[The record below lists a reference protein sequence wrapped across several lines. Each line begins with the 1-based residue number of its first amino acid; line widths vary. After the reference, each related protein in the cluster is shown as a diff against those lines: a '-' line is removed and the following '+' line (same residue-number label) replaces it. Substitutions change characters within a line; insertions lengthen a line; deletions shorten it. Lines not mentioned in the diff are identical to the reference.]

1 MRLLRSILPLLPL
14 AAALPAAAEDLSDL
28 AGLLNEPVVTTASKE
43 AETAGLAPAMTS
55 VFTADDLRRH
65 GFDSLHDAINFLAMG
80 MLTEPAYATPEIG
93 ARGVLLTGDYG
104 NHVLLLLDGHAVNE
118 PWDGTAYYDWTAAIP
133 LDVVD
138 HVEVI
143 LGPGSVLYGSSAML
157 GVINVITKRARDWA
171 GLHLEGE
178 GAFPVGGRASVGYGA
193 PLALGDRAGGVTVA
207 LEYVQQRGPR
217 LSYERQP
224 YDGVDWGGDATHRR
238 LDVPSGFARLV
249 LGDLDVGV
257 RAALSRRAATQILGD
272 FDDPD
277 NVERDRWLS
286 ADARWGARLPGAL
299 RLGARVYGDLYDY
312 FAHQPWTAAVDCLE
326 GQDRC
331 AYRANG
337 ASRWFGGELS
347 LSRDWLGDGRLV
359 TLLGA
364 EGRRVQV
371 RSTVDYRDLD
381 TGADTRASG
390 FTRGS
395 TIAAAYL
402 QQTLHL
408 RRFSANAGVRFD
420 HDPALGSHLSP
431 RAALVVPAWRG
442 GTVKAIYSEAFR
454 APSFYERFYSDPTEQ
469 LQAEDLRPETVRSL
483 EAIVEQRLGAQR
495 FRLGG
500 FRTWWRDL
508 VLTVPATDA
517 QVAEAIDDGRLIPG
531 ATGVY
536 LYANASRV
544 ESWGVNADWE
554 GTGHGQRLRYG
565 ASITA
570 ARARAV
576 DESGEAKLPAAAQLF
591 GNARVSYDLGGR
603 LPTLALAVRA
613 VASRPVAGTDYDPPP
628 TAPGVVQARVAVSGP
643 AGHGLSYRLA
653 LDWASADR
661 TAYAVGPDRSP
672 ENGLGRQ
679 PLQPMATFRAM
690 AGLRWDR

>member
-1 MRLLRSILPLLPL
+1 MRLPRALLPILSL
-14 AAALPAAAEDLSDL
+14 AAALPAAADDVSDL
-28 AGLLNEPVVTTASKE
+28 AGLLNEPVVTTASKA
-43 AETAGLAPAMTS
+43 AETAGLAPAMAS
-55 VFTADDLRRH
+55 VFTSDDLRRH
-65 GFDSLHDAINFLAMG
+65 GIDSLHDAINLLAMG
-80 MLTEPAYATPEIG
+80 MLTEPAHATPEIG

-133 LDVVD
+133 LDAVD

-157 GVINVITKRARDWA
+157 GVINVITKRARDHA

-178 GAFPVGGRASVGYGA
+178 GAFPAGGRASAGYGA
-193 PLALGDRAGGVTVA
+193 PFTIGDRAGGITA
-207 LEYVQQRGPR
+207 AFEYVQQRGPR
-217 LSYERQP
+217 LSYERQQ

-249 LGDLDVGV
+249 LGELDVGL

-277 NVERDRWLS
+277 NYERDRWLS
-286 ADARWGARLPGAL
+286 ADARWGTRLPGAL
-299 RLGARVYGDLYDY
+299 RLGARLYGDLYDY

-331 AYRANG
+331 AYRQLG
-337 ASRWFGGELS
+337 QSRWVGAELS
-347 LSRDWLGDGRLV
+347 LTRDWWGDGRVV
-359 TLLGA
+359 TLLGG

-371 RSTVDYRDLD
+371 RSTLDYPDLD
-381 TGADTRASG
+381 TGATTRISSYTEA
-390 FTRGS
+390 T
-395 TIAAAYL
+395 TVTAAYL
-402 QQTLHL
+402 QQTIHL
-408 RRFSANAGVRFD
+408 RRFSANAGLRFD

-431 RAALVVPAWRG
+431 RAALTVPAWKG

-454 APSFYERFYSDPTEQ
+454 APTFYERFSSDPTQQ
-469 LQAEDLRPETVRSL
+469 LQATDLRPETVRSV

-508 VLTVPATDA
+508 VVSVPATDA
-517 QVAEAIDDGRLIPG
+517 QVADAVADGRLNEG

-565 ASITA
+565 ASFTA

-576 DESGEAKLPAAAQLF
+576 DGDGETKLPAAAQLF
-591 GNARVSYDLGGR
+591 GNARVSYHLGGR

-628 TAPGVVQARVAVSGP
+628 AAPGLVQARVAVSGP
-643 AGHGLSYRLA
+643 AGRGLSYRLA
-653 LDWASADR
+653 LDWASADQ
-661 TAYAVGPDRSP
+661 TAYGVGPDRSP
-672 ENGLGRQ
+672 DNGLGHQ
-679 PLQPMATFRAM
+679 PLQPLATFRAM
-690 AGLRWDR
+690 AGVRWDR